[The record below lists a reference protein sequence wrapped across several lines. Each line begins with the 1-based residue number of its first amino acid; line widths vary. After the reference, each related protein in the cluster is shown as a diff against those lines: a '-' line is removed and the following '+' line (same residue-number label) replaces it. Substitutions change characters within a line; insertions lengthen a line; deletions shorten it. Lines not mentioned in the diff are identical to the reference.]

1 MFKKMSIA
9 SSIALSSIVSMSAS
23 AAESSGLPSGATAA
37 LDSIKTD
44 SLAMID
50 YAWPI
55 LAAIVG
61 AFVVIKIFKR
71 VTSKV

>member
-1 MFKKMSIA
+1 MFKKIFISTFIT
-9 SSIALSSIVSMSAS
+9 LSSIISTSAI
-23 AAESSGLPSGATAA
+23 AAEGNALPSGATAA
-37 LDSIKTD
+37 LDSIKAD

-61 AFVVIKIFKR
+61 AFVVVKIFKR

>member
-1 MFKKMSIA
+1 MFKKIFAAA
-9 SSIALSSIVSMSAS
+9 SVLAVSAVSSSAF
-23 AAESSGLPSGATAA
+23 AAEGDLPSGATAA
-37 LDSIKTD
+37 LDSIKTE
-44 SLAMID
+44 SLALID

-55 LAAIVG
+55 IAAIVG